1 MSKTST
7 TISSKKLARKTSRKK
22 GLDFAIKRYFTKT
35 RTHPYDEVKWE
46 KRKISIPGPNETLV
60 DAKAEFPKFWS
71 QNAANIVGAK
81 YLRGHGK
88 KREASVKQMITRVAH
103 TIRSWGEE
111 SGYFDSKREAQ
122 TFEDELTH
130 LILHQKASFNSPV
143 WFNVGIKE
151 SPQCSACFILNVEDD
166 MGSIMNWI
174 KTEAMIFKG
183 GSGAGVNLSKLR
195 SSKEALTAGGYS
207 SGPVSFMRGADSV
220 AGMIASGGATRRA
233 AKMVLMDIEHP
244 DVLEFIQCKAEE
256 EKKVRALMSAGYNM
270 QDLNDPAWKSIQY
283 QNANNS
289 VRLSDEFLNA
299 VEGDKDW
306 KTKYILSGKVAE
318 THKARELMKEIAQA
332 SWESADPGVH
342 YKTTIN
348 KWHTCPNTG
357 PIDACNPCSEYLH
370 LSNSACNLASINLI
384 KYLNNDGSFKVKDF
398 IHTINIIILAQE
410 IMVGHASYPT
420 EKIEQNAH
428 DYRQLGM
435 GFANI
440 GGFLMAK
447 GIVYD
452 SAEGRA
458 WAGTISALMS
468 GEAYRMSALIASK
481 MGSYTGYEINK
492 EPQLNVIAMHR
503 EKVGEIDNNLVNDKE
518 LFKATKKTWDETL
531 SLAKKHGVR
540 NSQVSVIAPTG
551 TISFMMD
558 CTCTGIEPLFAP
570 LVYKRLVGGGV
581 MKLTA
586 ETIPMALEKLG
597 YKKAQIKRIS
607 KWIEEKG
614 TIEGA
619 SDLKEEHFPIFDCA
633 IASGDGV
640 RSISWQGHLKMM
652 SAVQPFLSGAI
663 SKTINM
669 KEDVSVE
676 EIMAAYMMSWKLGLK
691 SVAVYRDGC
700 KTAQALS
707 TKKGKD
713 KEDKVQLTLET
724 GPQQQRLPSVRSSET
739 HKFSIAGHKGFI
751 TYSMYDDGKLAEL
764 FIRMAKQGSTLAGLL
779 DTFAIAISMSLQHGV
794 PIKKL
799 CHKFVYGRYEPMG
812 FTDNPDVQVAT
823 SITDYIFRY
832 LALRFLAEEE
842 LAEFGMNG
850 KTSGHLDAG
859 LSDIKLEENLALK
872 KEPAAVS
879 ANKNTNSIYA
889 DTVCKICGG
898 MMIRTGTCLTCT
910 QCGEASGGC
919 S

>member
-1 MSKTST
+1 M
-7 TISSKKLARKTSRKK
+7 
-22 GLDFAIKRYFTKT
+22 
-35 RTHPYDEVKWE
+35 
-46 KRKISIPGPNETLV
+46 
-60 DAKAEFPKFWS
+60 KF
-71 QNAANIVGAK
+71 
-81 YLRGHGK
+81 
-88 KREASVKQMITRVAH
+88 
-103 TIRSWGEE
+103 
-111 SGYFDSKREAQ
+111 
-122 TFEDELTH
+122 
-130 LILHQKASFNSPV
+130 
-143 WFNVGIKE
+143 
-151 SPQCSACFILNVEDD
+151 
-166 MGSIMNWI
+166 
-174 KTEAMIFKG
+174 
-183 GSGAGVNLSKLR
+183 
-195 SSKEALTAGGYS
+195 
-207 SGPVSFMRGADSV
+207 
-220 AGMIASGGATRRA
+220 
-233 AKMVLMDIEHP
+233 
-244 DVLEFIQCKAEE
+244 
-256 EKKVRALMSAGYNM
+256 
-270 QDLNDPAWKSIQY
+270 
-283 QNANNS
+283 
-289 VRLSDEFLNA
+289 
-299 VEGDKDW
+299 
-306 KTKYILSGKVAE
+306 
-318 THKARELMKEIAQA
+318 
-332 SWESADPGVH
+332 
-342 YKTTIN
+342 
-348 KWHTCPNTG
+348 
-357 PIDACNPCSEYLH
+357 
-370 LSNSACNLASINLI
+370 
-384 KYLNNDGSFKVKDF
+384 
-398 IHTINIIILAQE
+398 
-410 IMVGHASYPT
+410 
-420 EKIEQNAH
+420 
-428 DYRQLGM
+428 
-435 GFANI
+435 
-440 GGFLMAK
+440 
-447 GIVYD
+447 
-452 SAEGRA
+452 
-458 WAGTISALMS
+458 
-468 GEAYRMSALIASK
+468 
-481 MGSYTGYEINK
+481 
-492 EPQLNVIAMHR
+492 
-503 EKVGEIDNNLVNDKE
+503 
-518 LFKATKKTWDETL
+518 
-531 SLAKKHGVR
+531 
-540 NSQVSVIAPTG
+540 
-551 TISFMMD
+551 
-558 CTCTGIEPLFAP
+558 
-570 LVYKRLVGGGV
+570 
-581 MKLTA
+581 TA